1 MVKLSIIVNRPT
13 KDLEYSELVLNVS
26 GLSCVYLNSIKRIL
40 YEYIPTY
47 AFNQDNIIIEKSNT
61 FLDNSRLRDR
71 FQFLPI
77 INLDPKIDYLDEKY
91 YVNLDFEN
99 EERPRHPQEKSI
111 NIVFKNYNNREE
123 YKNVDTNT
131 IQYFINGKEEKS
143 PYNRNYPILLCYLR
157 NGEYIECVMKSSL
170 GIGLMHPIYQPVYH
184 TFYRENEKDN
194 KTYDLIVHSK
204 GQVSESDLLKKM
216 CRTAKI
222 ILENHKKSMW
232 KLLHEEN
239 IFAPLVYEY
248 QQYRDPE
255 DIKNI
260 TMDNFTFANII
271 CEELQKDSK
280 NILFAGVSK
289 ENFFDKVV
297 HLKIR
302 FNNVKDDKKQHEIII
317 NAINECIKKFDDLE
331 KELNKLFK

>member
-1 MVKLSIIVNRPT
+1 MVKISVIVNKPT
-13 KDLEYSELVLNVS
+13 KDLEYSELILNIS
-26 GLSCVYLNSIKRIL
+26 GLSHVYLNTIKRIL

-77 INLDPKIDYLDEKY
+77 INIDPEIDYLDEKY
-91 YVNLDFEN
+91 YLNLNFEN
-99 EERPRHPQEKSI
+99 EERPRHPKEKSI
-111 NIVFKNYNNREE
+111 NITFKNYNNKEE

-131 IQYFINGKEEKS
+131 INYYVNGKEEKI
-143 PYNRNYPILLCYLR
+143 PYNSKYPILLCYLR

-170 GIGLMHPIYQPVYH
+170 GIGIMHPIYQPVYH

-194 KTYDLIVHSK
+194 KTYDLVVHSK
-204 GQVSESDLLKKM
+204 GQISEVELIKRM
-216 CRTAKI
+216 CKTAKI
-222 ILENHKKSMW
+222 MLENHKKSMW

-239 IFAPLVYEY
+239 IFASLVYEY
-248 QQYRDPE
+248 KQYRDPE

-271 CEELQKDSK
+271 CEELQKDK
-280 NILFAGVSK
+280 DNILFAGVCK

-302 FNNVKDDKKQHEIII
+302 FNGKKSDDEQHKIII
-317 NAINECIKKFDDLE
+317 KAIDECIKRFEDFE
-331 KELNKLFK
+331 KEINRLFK

>member
-1 MVKLSIIVNRPT
+1 MVKISVIVNKPT
-13 KDLEYSELVLNVS
+13 KDLEYSELILNIS
-26 GLSCVYLNSIKRIL
+26 GLSHVYLNTIKRIL

-77 INLDPKIDYLDEKY
+77 INLDPEIDYLDEKY
-91 YVNLDFEN
+91 YLNLNFEN
-99 EERPRHPQEKSI
+99 EERPRHPKEKSI
-111 NIVFKNYNNREE
+111 NISFKNYNNKEE

-131 IQYFINGKEEKS
+131 INYYVNGKEEKI
-143 PYNRNYPILLCYLR
+143 PYNSKYPILLCYLR

-170 GIGLMHPIYQPVYH
+170 GIGIMHPIYQPVYH

-194 KTYDLIVHSK
+194 KTYDLVVHSK
-204 GQVSESDLLKKM
+204 GQISEVELIKRM
-216 CRTAKI
+216 CKTAKI
-222 ILENHKKSMW
+222 MLENHKKSMW

-239 IFAPLVYEY
+239 IFASLVYEY
-248 QQYRDPE
+248 KQYRDPE

-271 CEELQKDSK
+271 CEELQKDK
-280 NILFAGVSK
+280 DNILFAGVCK

-302 FNNVKDDKKQHEIII
+302 FNGKKSDDEQHKIII
-317 NAINECIKKFDDLE
+317 KAIDECIKRFEDFE
-331 KELNKLFK
+331 KEINRLFK

>member
-1 MVKLSIIVNRPT
+1 MVKISVIVNKPT
-13 KDLEYSELVLNVS
+13 KDLEYSELILNIS
-26 GLSCVYLNSIKRIL
+26 GLSHVYLNTIKRIL

-77 INLDPKIDYLDEKY
+77 INLDPEIDYLDEKY
-91 YVNLDFEN
+91 YLNLNFEN
-99 EERPRHPQEKSI
+99 EERPRHPKEKSI
-111 NIVFKNYNNREE
+111 NISFKNYNNKEE

-131 IQYFINGKEEKS
+131 INYYVNGKEEKI
-143 PYNRNYPILLCYLR
+143 PYNSKYPILLCYLR

-170 GIGLMHPIYQPVYH
+170 GIGIMHPIYQPVYH

-194 KTYDLIVHSK
+194 KTYDLVVHSK
-204 GQVSESDLLKKM
+204 GQISEIELIKRM
-216 CRTAKI
+216 CKTAKI
-222 ILENHKKSMW
+222 MLENHKKSMW

-239 IFAPLVYEY
+239 IFASLVYEY
-248 QQYRDPE
+248 KQYRDPE

-271 CEELQKDSK
+271 CEELQKDK
-280 NILFAGVSK
+280 DNILFAGVCK

-302 FNNVKDDKKQHEIII
+302 FNGKKSDDEQHKIII
-317 NAINECIKKFDDLE
+317 KAIDECIKRFEDFE
-331 KELNKLFK
+331 KEINRLFK

>member
-1 MVKLSIIVNRPT
+1 MVKISVIVNKPT
-13 KDLEYSELVLNVS
+13 KDLEYSELILNIS
-26 GLSCVYLNSIKRIL
+26 GLSHVYLNTIKRIL

-77 INLDPKIDYLDEKY
+77 INIDPEIDYLDEKY
-91 YVNLDFEN
+91 YLNLNFEN
-99 EERPRHPQEKSI
+99 EERPRHPKEKSI
-111 NIVFKNYNNREE
+111 NISFKNYNNKEE

-131 IQYFINGKEEKS
+131 INYYVNGKEEKI
-143 PYNRNYPILLCYLR
+143 PYNSKYPILLCYLR

-170 GIGLMHPIYQPVYH
+170 GIGIMHPIYQPVYH

-194 KTYDLIVHSK
+194 KTYDLVVHSK
-204 GQVSESDLLKKM
+204 GQISEVELIKRM
-216 CRTAKI
+216 CKTAKI

-239 IFAPLVYEY
+239 IFASLVYEY
-248 QQYRDPE
+248 KQYRDPE

-271 CEELQKDSK
+271 CEELQKDK
-280 NILFAGVSK
+280 DNILFAGVCK

-302 FNNVKDDKKQHEIII
+302 FNGKKSDDEQHKIII
-317 NAINECIKKFDDLE
+317 KAIDECIKRFEDFE
-331 KELNKLFK
+331 KEINRLFK

>member
-1 MVKLSIIVNRPT
+1 MVKISVIVNKPT
-13 KDLEYSELVLNVS
+13 KDLEYSELILNIS
-26 GLSCVYLNSIKRIL
+26 GLSHVYLNTIKRIL

-77 INLDPKIDYLDEKY
+77 INLDPEIDYLDEKY
-91 YVNLDFEN
+91 YLNLNFEN
-99 EERPRHPQEKSI
+99 EERPRHPKEKSI
-111 NIVFKNYNNREE
+111 NISFKNYNNKEE

-131 IQYFINGKEEKS
+131 INYYVNGKEEKI
-143 PYNRNYPILLCYLR
+143 PYNSKYPILLCYLR

-170 GIGLMHPIYQPVYH
+170 GIGIMHPIYQPVYH

-204 GQVSESDLLKKM
+204 GQISEIELIKRM
-216 CRTAKI
+216 CKTAKI
-222 ILENHKKSMW
+222 MLENHKKSMW

-239 IFAPLVYEY
+239 IFASLVYEY
-248 QQYRDPE
+248 KQYRDPE

-271 CEELQKDSK
+271 CEELQKDK
-280 NILFAGVSK
+280 DNILFAGVCK

-302 FNNVKDDKKQHEIII
+302 FNGKKSDDEQHKIII
-317 NAINECIKKFDDLE
+317 KAIDECIKRFEDFE
-331 KELNKLFK
+331 KEINRLFK

>member
-1 MVKLSIIVNRPT
+1 MVKISVIVNKPT
-13 KDLEYSELVLNVS
+13 KDLEYSELILNIS
-26 GLSCVYLNSIKRIL
+26 GLSHVYLNTMKRIL

-77 INLDPKIDYLDEKY
+77 INIDPQIDYLDEKY
-91 YVNLDFEN
+91 YLNLNFEN
-99 EERPRHPQEKSI
+99 EDRPRHPKEKSI
-111 NIVFKNYNNREE
+111 NISFKNYNNKEE

-131 IQYFINGKEEKS
+131 INYYVNGKEEKI
-143 PYNRNYPILLCYLR
+143 PYNSKYPILLCYLR

-170 GIGLMHPIYQPVYH
+170 GIGIMHPIYQPVYH

-194 KTYDLIVHSK
+194 KTYDLIIHSK
-204 GQVSESDLLKKM
+204 GQISEVELVKRM
-216 CRTAKI
+216 CKTAKI
-222 ILENHKKSMW
+222 MLENHKKSMW

-239 IFAPLVYEY
+239 IFASLVYEY
-248 QQYRDPE
+248 KQYRDPD

-271 CEELQKDSK
+271 CEELQKDK
-280 NILFAGVSK
+280 DNILFAGVCK

-302 FNNVKDDKKQHEIII
+302 FNGKKSDDEQHKIII
-317 NAINECIKKFDDLE
+317 KAIDECIKRFEDFE
-331 KELNKLFK
+331 KEINKLFK